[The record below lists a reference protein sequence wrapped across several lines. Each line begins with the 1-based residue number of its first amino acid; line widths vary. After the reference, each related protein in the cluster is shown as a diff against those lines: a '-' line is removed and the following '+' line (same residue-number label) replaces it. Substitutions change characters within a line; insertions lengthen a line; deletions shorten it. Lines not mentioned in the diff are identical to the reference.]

1 MLGVFIFIIMIAFIL
16 ISIRTKRTIKR
27 IRNSMPLEN
36 AADSPLSYLL
46 GELVAVSGGIYLSLV
61 LLSSF
66 LHLSVP
72 DIVRFCGWSL
82 DPLAAT
88 AVIIALLQPILLV
101 LYYRIN
107 QKIL

>member
-1 MLGVFIFIIMIAFIL
+1 MVGAIIFFMMIMFVL
-16 ISIRTKRTIKR
+16 ISIRTKRTVKR
-27 IRNSMPLEN
+27 IRNRMPLEN

-61 LLSSF
+61 LLTSF
-66 LHLSVP
+66 LHLSIPGV
-72 DIVRFCGWSL
+72 VRFYGWTL

-88 AVIIALLQPILLV
+88 AIIIALLQPILLV
-101 LYYRIN
+101 IYYRIN